1 MSSIKSYLEDRLE
14 NQLLV
19 ECSRKII
26 SSEQVSQFKSILQNK
41 IDWNYLL
48 ETAQH
53 HSIKQ
58 LLYWHLN
65 DIFPEAVPQS
75 VLDSLKEDFQ
85 TIAKNN
91 SILTSELLRVLNL
104 FKANDISA
112 IPFKGPTLA
121 TLLYGDIPLRKYGD
135 LDILIQEQDVTKAE
149 HLLCTLGYQLSSSES
164 REGEYKFF
172 LYQDDFTIILEIQCE
187 INPKRFSYQLDF
199 EGLWERL
206 QQTSLNGVPI
216 PVLCPED
223 LILLLCVHGGK
234 HRWEKLKWICDIYE
248 LIGVYNEKIDWKK
261 TIELARL
268 SSCKRILLLGLHL
281 ADEVLGA
288 VLPQY
293 VRREIENSPEIKGLS
308 SEVYAKLFENLG
320 KNSFVQILER
330 LFFQIQL
337 RERWQDRLKILFGTL
352 VFPNKRDKEFV
363 SIPFMHILFRPIRL
377 TRKFRPR
384 VRHLILALKI
394 LRGSHPRK

>member
-1 MSSIKSYLEDRLE
+1 MSSIKSYLENRLE

-26 SSEQVSQFKSILQNK
+26 NSEQVPQFKSILQNK
-41 IDWNYLL
+41 IDWDYLL

-53 HSIKQ
+53 NSIKQ

-65 DIFPEAVPQS
+65 NICPEAVPRA

-85 TIAKNN
+85 MIAKKNF
-91 SILTSELLRVLNL
+91 IMTSELLRVLN
-104 FKANDISA
+104 FFNENDICV
-112 IPFKGPTLA
+112 IPFKGPTLT

-135 LDILIQEQDVTKAE
+135 LDILIQRQDITEAE
-149 HLLCTLGYQLSSSES
+149 RLLYALGYQPNSSES
-164 REGEYKFF
+164 REDEFKFF
-172 LYQDDFTIILEIQCE
+172 LFQDDFTIILEMQCE
-187 INPKRFSYQLDF
+187 INPKRFSFQFDF
-199 EGLWERL
+199 KGLWKRL
-206 QQTSLNGVPI
+206 QQTSLNSISTPT
-216 PVLCPED
+216 LCPED

-234 HRWEKLKWICDIYE
+234 HRWERMKWICDIYE
-248 LIGVYNEKIDWKK
+248 LIGVFDGKIDWKK

-268 SSCKRILLLGLHL
+268 SGCQRILLLGLHL

-288 VLPQY
+288 NLPQY
-293 VRREIENSPEIKGLS
+293 MRREIENSPEIEGLS
-308 SEVYAKLFENLG
+308 REVYAKLFANLEEN
-320 KNSFVQILER
+320 SYDQILER

-352 VFPNKRDKEFV
+352 VFPNERDKKFV
-363 SIPFMHILFRPIRL
+363 SIPFIHILFRIIRL

-394 LRGSHPRK
+394 LRGSHPRN

>member
-1 MSSIKSYLEDRLE
+1 MSSIISYLENRLE

-26 SSEQVSQFKSILQNK
+26 NSEQVPQFKSILQNK
-41 IDWNYLL
+41 IDWDYLL
-48 ETAQH
+48 ETAQNN
-53 HSIKQ
+53 SIKQ

-65 DIFPEAVPQS
+65 NICPEAVPRS
-75 VLDSLKEDFQ
+75 VLDSLKEDFLM
-85 TIAKNN
+85 IAKKNF
-91 SILTSELLRVLNL
+91 IMTSELLRVLDF
-104 FKANDISA
+104 FKENDICV

-135 LDILIQEQDVTKAE
+135 LDILIQKQDITEAE
-149 HLLCTLGYQLSSSES
+149 RLLYALGYQPDSSES
-164 REGEYKFF
+164 REGEFKFF
-172 LYQDDFTIILEIQCE
+172 LFQDDFTIILEMQCE
-187 INPKRFSYQLDF
+187 INPKRFSFQFDF
-199 EGLWERL
+199 EGLWKRL
-206 QQTSLNGVPI
+206 EHTSLNGISTPI
-216 PVLCPED
+216 LCPED

-234 HRWEKLKWICDIYE
+234 HRWERMKWICDIYE
-248 LIGVYNEKIDWKK
+248 LISVYDGRIDWEK

-268 SSCKRILLLGLHL
+268 SGCQRILLLGLHL

-293 VRREIENSPEIKGLS
+293 VRREIENSPEIEGLS
-308 SEVYAKLFENLG
+308 REVYAKLFSNLE
-320 KNSFVQILER
+320 KNSYVQILER

-352 VFPNKRDKEFV
+352 VFPNDRDKKFV
-363 SIPFMHILFRPIRL
+363 SIPFIHILFRIIRL

-384 VRHLILALKI
+384 VSHLILAVKI
-394 LRGSHPRK
+394 LRGSHPRN